1 MKRKNISL
9 PTLQVA
15 ATAFLAGT
23 ANAAP
28 YCVEKATSEVVATH
42 ACPLDHDAADFST
55 VEGPPDAEVGSVVR
69 RSEDL
74 SDDEREV
81 RELEDA
87 TKEALKVLKLVAGG
101 FGGRE
106 CDPNRVCSLFGGT
119 PGPGFGH
126 GGHWGGGG
134 FVAIGG
140 GGGGSGGS
148 GGRTRGSGSRGG

>member
-1 MKRKNISL
+1 MKRKNITL

-15 ATAFLAGT
+15 ATAFLAGS

-28 YCVEKATSEVVATH
+28 YCVEKSTSKVVATH
-42 ACPLDHDAADFST
+42 ACPLSRDAADYST
-55 VEGPPDAEVGSVVR
+55 VEGPSGSDVGSVVR
-69 RSEDL
+69 RDDDMG
-74 SDDEREV
+74 DDEQ
-81 RELEDA
+81 ELAEA
-87 TKEALKVLKLVAGG
+87 TEKALKVLKLVAGG

-140 GGGGSGGS
+140 GGGGSGG
-148 GGRTRGSGSRGG
+148 RPRGSGSRGG

>member
-1 MKRKNISL
+1 MTRKNIAL

-28 YCVEKATSEVVATH
+28 YCVEKSTSKVVAAH
-42 ACPLDHDAADFST
+42 ACPLDRDTADFST
-55 VEGPPDAEVGSVVR
+55 VEGPPGAEVDSVVR

-74 SDDEREV
+74 SDDEREAQ
-81 RELEDA
+81 ELRA
-87 TKEALKVLKLVAGG
+87 EAEKTLKVLKLVAGG
-101 FGGRE
+101 FGGTGARCE
-106 CDPNRVCSLFGGT
+106 RDRVCSLFGGT
-119 PGPGFGH
+119 AGPGFGG

-140 GGGGSGGS
+140 GGGGSGG
-148 GGRTRGSGSRGG
+148 RVRGSGSRGG